1 MRVFSISQYMRV
13 TMHILRIQVMPVAA
27 VEIEV
32 SLQVYGRETKDGKQP
47 QYLPLRFIPEN
58 SLLTFLL

>member
-1 MRVFSISQYMRV
+1 
-13 TMHILRIQVMPVAA
+13 MHILRIQVMPVAA

-32 SLQVYGRETKDGKQP
+32 SLQVYGQETKDGKQP